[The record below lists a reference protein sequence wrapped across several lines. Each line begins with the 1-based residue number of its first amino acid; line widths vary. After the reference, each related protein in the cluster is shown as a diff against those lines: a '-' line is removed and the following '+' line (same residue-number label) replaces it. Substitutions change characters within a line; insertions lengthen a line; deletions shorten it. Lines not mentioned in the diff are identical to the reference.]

1 MTISGA
7 LPSDPINTTT
17 PPFGVSTMARVTTF
31 ALGGSSRTGL
41 LLAAGLAAVTG
52 LLVFASLRSNSSDDA
67 VRNISG
73 GSDTT
78 VVTAKVD
85 IPARTEIK
93 PDMLEISRVPEKALL
108 AGAFASRDLVTGR
121 VARIPI
127 YKGEQVIQEKVAS
140 FESNK
145 ADLGL
150 SFVVPKGQR
159 AMAVKVD
166 KVVGAGGLIRP
177 GDRVDI
183 VGVMDV
189 KYEDI
194 GTERNITLT
203 RSFLIAQDIEVLA
216 VEQKLLNQIGQG
228 RTSTNSQK
236 DGALI
241 DQPGAQPEG
250 VVVTLAIS
258 PQQTQ
263 QVLLAEERGKIRLA
277 VRAPGDKEIVDTG
290 DTAPL
295 GLLDADIQKAI
306 TEALRT
312 AKR

>member
-1 MTISGA
+1 MT
-7 LPSDPINTTT
+7 
-17 PPFGVSTMARVTTF
+17 RVRPF

-52 LLVFASLRSNSSDDA
+52 LLVFASLRGNSNDDA
-67 VRNISG
+67 VQNQAG
-73 GSDTT
+73 GEETT

-93 PDMLEISRVPEKALL
+93 SEMLEISRVSQKALL
-108 AGAFASRDLVTGR
+108 PGAFASRDLVTGR

-127 YKGEQVIQEKVAS
+127 YHGEQVISEKVAS
-140 FESNK
+140 NENR

-150 SFVVPKGQR
+150 SFVVPQGQR

-189 KYEDI
+189 KYEDL
-194 GTERNITLT
+194 GTERNITVT
-203 RSFLIAQDIEVLA
+203 RSFILAQNVEVLA

-228 RTSTNSQK
+228 RTTADSQK

-250 VVVTLAIS
+250 GVVTLAIT
-258 PQQTQ
+258 PLQTQ
-263 QVLLAEERGKIRLA
+263 QVLLAEERGKIRLS
-277 VRAPGDKEIVDTG
+277 VRAPGDKEIIDTR
-290 DTAPL
+290 DTAPF
-295 GLLDADIQKAI
+295 GLLDAELQKFI
-306 TEALRT
+306 TDTLKT